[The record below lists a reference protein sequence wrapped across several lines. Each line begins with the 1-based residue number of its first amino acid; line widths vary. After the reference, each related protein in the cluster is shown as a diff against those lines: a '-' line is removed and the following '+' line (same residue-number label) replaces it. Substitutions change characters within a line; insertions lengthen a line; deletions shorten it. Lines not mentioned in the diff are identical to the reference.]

1 MTGAKMI
8 DIKRFDREGSL
19 AKVSTR
25 GLTKSL
31 IGGLIKGLA
40 KTLINR
46 AFFGACAV
54 LLASFALTFSG
65 CFDSK
70 KEESRAYTFNAASG
84 GANAASGANSATSKT
99 YSIETKEKGLIIKA
113 NNKELDS
120 AVFLAFLAKDCDAC
134 DAYYEHLNHLANS
147 DDVVI
152 LGILDA
158 PLSQQELQV
167 FKAQK
172 NIAFDVLSPVLKASA
187 DSSAPFP
194 QNPLLSHLAQ
204 EKSARE
210 SINANNIFA
219 TDSVASADSSE
230 NASAESS
237 ENANIDSGVDSGI
250 NSSATNATDSI
261 APNASATD
269 TTNAPTTPTAARSIR
284 ALPYF
289 VLYDKH
295 HRFYQDYEGIVPEE
309 IFSSDIAQ
317 IAH

>member
-1 MTGAKMI
+1 MTGIKKI
-8 DIKRFDREGSL
+8 GIKRFDREGSL

-25 GLTKSL
+25 NLTRSL
-31 IGGLIKGLA
+31 IGGLIKVLPKA
-40 KTLINR
+40 LMNR
-46 AFFGACAV
+46 AFFGVCAV

-70 KEESRAYTFNAASG
+70 KEESHAYTFDAVSG
-84 GANAASGANSATSKT
+84 GANSAASKT

-134 DAYYEHLNHLANS
+134 DAYYEHLNHLASS
-147 DDVVI
+147 DDVAI
-152 LGILDA
+152 LGILET
-158 PLSQQELQV
+158 PLSQQELQD

-172 NIAFDVLSPVLKASA
+172 NIAFDVLSPVLKAST
-187 DSSAPFP
+187 DSSTPFP
-194 QNPLLSHLAQ
+194 QNPLLSYLAQ

-219 TDSVASADSSE
+219 TDSIAKADSGE
-230 NASAESS
+230 NMGAESS
-237 ENANIDSGVDSGI
+237 ENTTIDSST
-250 NSSATNATDSI
+250 NSSAINAVDSST
-261 APNASATD
+261 PSASA
-269 TTNAPTTPTAARSIR
+269 ASTPTPTRSIR

-317 IAH
+317 IAR

>member
-1 MTGAKMI
+1 MTGIKKI
-8 DIKRFDREGSL
+8 GIKRFDREGSL
-19 AKVSTR
+19 TKVLIKS
-25 GLTKSL
+25 LTK
-31 IGGLIKGLA
+31 GLVKA
-40 KTLINR
+40 LINR
-46 AFFGACAV
+46 IFFGVCAV

-70 KEESRAYTFNAASG
+70 KEESHAYTFDAVSG
-84 GANAASGANSATSKT
+84 GVNAASGATNSAASKT

-134 DAYYEHLNHLANS
+134 DAYYEHLNHLASS
-147 DDVVI
+147 DDVAI
-152 LGILDA
+152 LGILDT
-158 PLSQQELQV
+158 PLSQQELQD

-194 QNPLLSHLAQ
+194 QNPLLSYLAQ

-210 SINANNIFA
+210 SINANNIFT
-219 TDSVASADSSE
+219 TDSIAKVDSSE
-230 NASAESS
+230 NAESS
-237 ENANIDSGVDSGI
+237 ENANIDSSVDSGI
-250 NSSATNATDSI
+250 NSSATNAIDSST
-261 APNASATD
+261 PSASAAS
-269 TTNAPTTPTAARSIR
+269 APTTARSIR

-317 IAH
+317 IAR